1 MLIVDDSAASCW
13 GVLFLSVQ
21 VQLPGGEVTP
31 ALVPVAS
38 LINHSPTPHV
48 VHFSAVDA
56 ATQQLQLRCF
66 RPIEPGQ
73 QLLLSYGPLSNE
85 HLLVFYGFAVAQNP
99 FDTLELDW
107 AQYMANQAQQQ
118 QRQLLGDNGS
128 QGQASPPTAAG
139 HAEPASSGTEL
150 VQRVQRV
157 LKDAGVPATCTLTQ
171 QQPLPAGLVQGAA
184 ALTAAGLLPGST
196 AGSSRDAS
204 MGQAAVQQVL
214 QDLESHLQAAAKGLV
229 DEVQRDTGRGAAD
242 SPFVAHLREYVTGQL
257 QLLDLARSSSGA
269 CI

>member
-1 MLIVDDSAASCW
+1 M
-13 GVLFLSVQ
+13 
-21 VQLPGGEVTP
+21 
-31 ALVPVAS
+31 VPVAS

-73 QLLLSYGPLSNE
+73 QLLLSYGPLSND

-107 AQYMANQAQQQ
+107 AQYIATQAQQQ

-128 QGQASPPTAAG
+128 QGQASPSTPAG
-139 HAEPASSGTEL
+139 IAEPVSTGAEL
-150 VQRVQRV
+150 VQRV

-184 ALTAAGLLPGST
+184 ALAAAGLLPGST